1 VKGRIVSVNLSRK
14 KHVPKTPV
22 LEIELRPDFGVL
34 GDAHAGPGIRQV
46 SLLAVESI
54 ERQKQ
59 ALSKSG
65 AAGITCPQG
74 GELLMP
80 GGFAENLTTQ
90 GLAVS
95 TIPIGT
101 RLRIGDAVI
110 LEISKIGKEC
120 HQHCA
125 IFHALGDC
133 VMPREGVF
141 ARVIRGGIVRP
152 DDEINIV
159 KNSAV
164 LTISDRS
171 SRGEREDR
179 SGPALAAAA
188 EAAGFCVIARA
199 VLPDDL
205 GAIETKLR
213 TLADSGQIQMVLTT
227 GGTGVGPRDVTP
239 EATLAVVERRVPG
252 LAEAMRARS
261 LAVTPHAMLSRAEAG
276 IRGRCLIVNLPGNPK
291 GAIECFHFI
300 VPALEHA
307 IRLIAGGD
315 PDSPP

>member
-1 VKGRIVSVNLSRK
+1 MKGRIVSVNVSLK

-22 LEIELRPDFGVL
+22 SEIELRPDAGVL

-59 ALSKSG
+59 VLLKSG
-65 AAGITCPQG
+65 SPGVSCPKG
-74 GELLMP
+74 GELLVP

-90 GLAVS
+90 GLALS

-141 ARVIRGGIVRP
+141 ARVIRGGTVRP
-152 DDEINIV
+152 DDEVNV
-159 KNSAV
+159 EE
-164 LTISDRS
+164 LRS
-171 SRGEREDR
+171 SD
-179 SGPALAAAA
+179 
-188 EAAGFCVIARA
+188 
-199 VLPDDL
+199 
-205 GAIETKLR
+205 
-213 TLADSGQIQMVLTT
+213 
-227 GGTGVGPRDVTP
+227 
-239 EATLAVVERRVPG
+239 
-252 LAEAMRARS
+252 
-261 LAVTPHAMLSRAEAG
+261 H
-276 IRGRCLIVNLPGNPK
+276 
-291 GAIECFHFI
+291 
-300 VPALEHA
+300 
-307 IRLIAGGD
+307 
-315 PDSPP
+315 